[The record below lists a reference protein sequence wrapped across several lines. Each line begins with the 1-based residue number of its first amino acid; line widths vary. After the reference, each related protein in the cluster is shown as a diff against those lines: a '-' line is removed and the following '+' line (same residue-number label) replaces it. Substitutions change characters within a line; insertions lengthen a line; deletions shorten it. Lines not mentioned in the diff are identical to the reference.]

1 MAGPKKAP
9 LIPPMRRRRPQPL
22 LVLGFVL
29 VMAALMFAADLP
41 SPGPGP
47 GLKAAQGRLR
57 VYYGNHPPRTDW
69 VIVEIA
75 ARDGEVWVDLGL
87 PGTQA
92 AALIQGPREKM
103 LAALRAHCP
112 PRSDPAWK
120 VLLMTQDIEIRGLGA
135 GGKAFAA
142 VSCRAATK

>member
-1 MAGPKKAP
+1 M
-9 LIPPMRRRRPQPL
+9 
-22 LVLGFVL
+22 LVLAFVL

-41 SPGPGP
+41 DPGPGP
-47 GLKAAQGRLR
+47 GLIAAQGRLR
-57 VYYGNHPPRTDW
+57 VYYREHPPGNDW
-69 VIVEIA
+69 RLIAIA
-75 ARDGEVWVDLGL
+75 AREGEVWVDLGL

-103 LAALRAHCP
+103 LAALRGHCP

-135 GGKAFAA
+135 DGKALAA
-142 VSCRAATK
+142 VSCRATHK